1 MPPGFL
7 KTRAELSAPDI
18 QLHFVVAIVEDHAR
32 KLRWGHGF
40 SCHVCLLR
48 PRSRGTISLR
58 TADPLEPPAID
69 PNFLAHPDDVE
80 DMVAGFKL
88 TRRLMDAPAL
98 ASRRTRDLFTAGVH
112 TDDEIRA
119 VLRQRVDCV
128 YHPVGTCKMGLD
140 EAAVVDPLLQVRNLT
155 GLRVVDCS
163 IMPTLV
169 GGNTNAPAIMI
180 GEKAAV
186 AIRASTR

>member
-1 MPPGFL
+1 MLTSNFAEAGGFL
-7 KTRAELSAPDI
+7 KTRADLAMPDI

-58 TADPLEPPAID
+58 TADPLKPPAID
-69 PNFLAHPDDVE
+69 PNFLDHPDDVE

-112 TDDEIRA
+112 MTTRSERSFGNESTPFTTRSELA
-119 VLRQRVDCV
+119 RW
-128 YHPVGTCKMGLD
+128 GSMGL
-140 EAAVVDPLLQVRNLT
+140 RSST
-155 GLRVVDCS
+155 LRCRFV
-163 IMPTLV
+163 T
-169 GGNTNAPAIMI
+169 
-180 GEKAAV
+180 
-186 AIRASTR
+186 